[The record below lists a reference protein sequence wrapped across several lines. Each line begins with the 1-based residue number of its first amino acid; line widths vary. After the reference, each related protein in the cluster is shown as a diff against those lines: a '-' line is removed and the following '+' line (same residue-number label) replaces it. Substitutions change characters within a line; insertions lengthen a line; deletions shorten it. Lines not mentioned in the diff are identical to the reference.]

1 VFPLPHQAT
10 GGCYASTVKPFQVA
24 LVKPVVY
31 LKTELKIGRKLQILK
46 RAIVSNFFKTASN
59 LLVDFVEKH
68 EDMRAIVETSPYLDL
83 LGNYGN
89 QKKMNILNNVP

>member
-1 VFPLPHQAT
+1 MNPKSFL
-10 GGCYASTVKPFQVA
+10 GD
-24 LVKPVVY
+24 VVY
-31 LKTELKIGRKLQILK
+31 FVHFFRNKLKIGRKLQILK

-59 LLVDFVEKH
+59 LLVNFVEKH